1 MEAANTA
8 APLVQG
14 ALEVAMAL
22 WRMRHQKASIQG
34 RENPFLLADCEF
46 VSKCLYKRHEFKVN
60 KSLFLFL
67 DLTIPHTSVRSS
79 SSTHVESCSENRRET
94 ELDCQN

>member
-22 WRMRHQKASIQG
+22 GEWSTKSASIQG
-34 RENPFLLADCEF
+34 RENPFLWADCEF
-46 VSKCLYKRHEFKVN
+46 VSKCLY
-60 KSLFLFL
+60 
-67 DLTIPHTSVRSS
+67 T
-79 SSTHVESCSENRRET
+79 
-94 ELDCQN
+94 